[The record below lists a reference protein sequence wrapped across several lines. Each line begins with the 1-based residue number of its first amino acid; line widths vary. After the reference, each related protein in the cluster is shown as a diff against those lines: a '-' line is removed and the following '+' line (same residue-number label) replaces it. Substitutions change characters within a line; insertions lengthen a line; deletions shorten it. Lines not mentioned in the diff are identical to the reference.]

1 MVRMLAGAT
10 LAAFALTGCR
20 TAQVES
26 DATPMPPP
34 AGAQSSIVPTGTVLE
49 AELDQT
55 LSAKSNRSGDTFT
68 ATVTEDVAAGGRV
81 VVPKG
86 SKVMG
91 RVTGVDASDRV
102 GEQAA
107 IRLAFE
113 GIEVNGQTHAFNAE
127 VTKADVST
135 TDRAR
140 IGDTREKAA
149 VGAVAG
155 AVLGAVV
162 GGSLKDILIGG
173 ALGAGVGTIIS
184 LGVGD
189 VESALPEG
197 TTLTLRTTQVIA
209 AR

>member
-1 MVRMLAGAT
+1 MLAGAT
-10 LAAFALTGCR
+10 LVVFAVTGCR

-26 DATPMPPP
+26 EATPMPPP
-34 AGAQSSIVPTGTVLE
+34 AGAASAVVPTGTVLE
-49 AELDQT
+49 TELDQS
-55 LSAKSNRSGDTFT
+55 LSAKDNRSGDTFT
-68 ATVTEDVAAGGRV
+68 ATVTEDVAVGGNV

-91 RVTGVDASDRV
+91 RVTGVDGSDRV

-107 IRLAFE
+107 IRIAFE
-113 GIEVNGQTHAFNAE
+113 GVEINGKTHAFNAE
-127 VTKADVST
+127 VTEVDVSVG
-135 TDRAR
+135 DRTR
-140 IGDTREKAA
+140 IGDTREKAG

-189 VESALPEG
+189 VESALPAG
-197 TTLTLRTTQVIA
+197 TQLTLRTTQSIA